1 MTKLLKKKR
10 KIEEG
15 SGYWISFSDL
25 MSGVL
30 IIFMLLFIYK
40 ILDYQNNIESKE
52 AMIES
57 LSSTRMQIISMLQE
71 EFEKENIDILI
82 DPKTGAIRLSE
93 AILFDYGKNELKE
106 EGKIFLQKFIPI
118 YVRILF
124 GTDDI
129 KSQVSQIIIEGHTD
143 DAGDYIYNLKLSQER
158 ALSVV
163 EYLIGDSLNYDYKND
178 LQYNLTANGRS
189 FSELITN
196 EDGTVNADASRR
208 VEIKFR
214 LNEEETLMQ
223 IKQELEKGLNDE

>member
-1 MTKLLKKKR
+1 MMLLKKKR
-10 KIEEG
+10 REEG

-30 IIFMLLFIYK
+30 IVFILLFIYK

-52 AMIES
+52 KMIQD

-71 EFEKENIDILI
+71 EFEKENIDIVI

-93 AILFDYGKNELKE
+93 AILFDYGENNLKD
-106 EGKIFLQKFIPI
+106 EGKVFLERFIPI
-118 YVRILF
+118 YAKILF
-124 GTDDI
+124 GSEEI

-143 DAGDYIYNLKLSQER
+143 TEGDYIFNLQLSQER

-163 EYLIGDSLNYDYKND
+163 EHLLRPEFNYENKHD
-178 LQYNLTANGRS
+178 LQYVLTANGRS
-189 FSELITN
+189 FSETINN
-196 EDGTVNADASRR
+196 EDGSVNADASRR

-214 LNEEETLMQ
+214 LNEEETLMEIQ
-223 IKQELEKGLNDE
+223 KELEKGLE

>member
-1 MTKLLKKKR
+1 
-10 KIEEG
+10 
-15 SGYWISFSDL
+15 

-129 KSQVSQIIIEGHTD
+129 KSQVSQIII
-143 DAGDYIYNLKLSQER
+143 
-158 ALSVV
+158 
-163 EYLIGDSLNYDYKND
+163 
-178 LQYNLTANGRS
+178 
-189 FSELITN
+189 
-196 EDGTVNADASRR
+196 
-208 VEIKFR
+208 
-214 LNEEETLMQ
+214 
-223 IKQELEKGLNDE
+223 

>member
-1 MTKLLKKKR
+1 MTKLVKKKR
-10 KIEEG
+10 NTEEG

-30 IIFMLLFIYK
+30 IIFILLFIYK

-106 EGKIFLQKFIPI
+106 DGKQFLQKFIPI
-118 YVRILF
+118 YVKILF

-163 EYLIGDSLNYDYKND
+163 EYLIGDGFNYEYKND

-189 FSELITN
+189 FSELIRN
-196 EDGTVNADASRR
+196 EDESVNADASRR

-223 IKQELEKGLNDE
+223 IQQELEKGLNDE

>member
-106 EGKIFLQKFIPI
+106 EVKIFLKKFIPI

-196 EDGTVNADASRR
+196 EDGTVNANASRR

>member
-1 MTKLLKKKR
+1 MAKLLKKKR
-10 KIEEG
+10 RIEEG
-15 SGYWISFSDL
+15 NGYWISFSDL

-57 LSSTRMQIISMLQE
+57 LSSTRAQIITMLQE
-71 EFEKENIDILI
+71 EFEKEDIDILI

-93 AILFDYGKNELKE
+93 AILFDYGRNELKE
-106 EGKIFLQKFIPI
+106 EGKSFLQKFIPI

-124 GTDDI
+124 SDEKI

-143 DAGDYIYNLKLSQER
+143 DSGDYIYNLKLSQER

-163 EYLIGDSLNYDYKND
+163 EYLIGDSLNYYYKND

-196 EDGTVNADASRR
+196 EDGTVNRNASRR

-223 IKQELEKGLNDE
+223 IKQELERGLNDE

>member
-57 LSSTRMQIISMLQE
+57 LSSTRMQIISMLQD

-163 EYLIGDSLNYDYKND
+163 EYLIGDGFNYDYKND

-196 EDGTVNADASRR
+196 EDGTVNANASRR

>member
-1 MTKLLKKKR
+1 MAKLLKKKR
-10 KIEEG
+10 RIEEG
-15 SGYWISFSDL
+15 NGYWISFSDL

-57 LSSTRMQIISMLQE
+57 LSSTRAQIITMLQE
-71 EFEKENIDILI
+71 EFEKEDIDILI

-93 AILFDYGKNELKE
+93 AILFDYGRNELKE
-106 EGKIFLQKFIPI
+106 EGKSFLQKFIPI

-124 GTDDI
+124 SDEKI

-143 DAGDYIYNLKLSQER
+143 DSGDYIYNLKLSQER

-163 EYLIGDSLNYDYKND
+163 EYLIGDGFNYDYKND

-196 EDGTVNADASRR
+196 EDSTVNADASRR

-223 IKQELEKGLNDE
+223 IKQELERGLNDE

>member
-1 MTKLLKKKR
+1 MAKLLKKKR
-10 KIEEG
+10 RIEEG
-15 SGYWISFSDL
+15 NGYWISFSDL

-57 LSSTRMQIISMLQE
+57 LSSTRAQIITMLQE
-71 EFEKENIDILI
+71 EFEKEDIDILI

-93 AILFDYGKNELKE
+93 AILFDYGRNELKE
-106 EGKIFLQKFIPI
+106 EGKSFLQKFIPI

-124 GTDDI
+124 SDEKI

-143 DAGDYIYNLKLSQER
+143 DSGDYIYNLKLSQER

-163 EYLIGDSLNYDYKND
+163 EYLIGDSLNYYYKND

-196 EDGTVNADASRR
+196 EDGTVNANASRR

-223 IKQELEKGLNDE
+223 IKQELERGLNDE

>member
-196 EDGTVNADASRR
+196 EDGTVNANASRR

>member
-1 MTKLLKKKR
+1 
-10 KIEEG
+10 
-15 SGYWISFSDL
+15 

-57 LSSTRMQIISMLQE
+57 LSSTRTQIIAMLQE

-106 EGKIFLQKFIPI
+106 EGKSFLQKFIPI

-124 GTDDI
+124 SDD
-129 KSQVSQIIIEGHTD
+129 
-143 DAGDYIYNLKLSQER
+143 
-158 ALSVV
+158 
-163 EYLIGDSLNYDYKND
+163 
-178 LQYNLTANGRS
+178 
-189 FSELITN
+189 
-196 EDGTVNADASRR
+196 
-208 VEIKFR
+208 EIKQA
-214 LNEEETLMQ
+214 LEEIEDWRPLLTKRVYAFST
-223 IKQELEKGLNDE
+223 IKNWILKNRDRA

>member
-1 MTKLLKKKR
+1 MAKLLKKKR
-10 KIEEG
+10 RIEEG
-15 SGYWISFSDL
+15 NGYWISFSDL

-57 LSSTRMQIISMLQE
+57 LSSTRTQIITMLQE

-93 AILFDYGKNELKE
+93 AILFDYGRNELKE
-106 EGKIFLQKFIPI
+106 EGKSFLQKFIPI

-124 GTDDI
+124 SDEEI

-163 EYLIGDSLNYDYKND
+163 EYLIGDGFNYDYKND

-196 EDGTVNADASRR
+196 EDATVNADASRR

>member
-1 MTKLLKKKR
+1 MANLLKKKTNR
-10 KIEEG
+10 EEG

-106 EGKIFLQKFIPI
+106 EGMIFLQKFIPI

-196 EDGTVNADASRR
+196 EDRTVNADASRR

-223 IKQELEKGLNDE
+223 IKQELEKGLSDE

>member
-1 MTKLLKKKR
+1 MAKLLKKKR
-10 KIEEG
+10 RIEEG
-15 SGYWISFSDL
+15 NGYWISFSDL

-57 LSSTRMQIISMLQE
+57 LSSTRAQIITMLQE
-71 EFEKENIDILI
+71 EFEKEDIDILI

-93 AILFDYGKNELKE
+93 AILFDYGRNELKE
-106 EGKIFLQKFIPI
+106 EGKSFLQKFIPI

-124 GTDDI
+124 SDEKI

-143 DAGDYIYNLKLSQER
+143 DSGDYIYNLKLSQER

-163 EYLIGDSLNYDYKND
+163 EYLIGYGFNYDYKND

-196 EDGTVNADASRR
+196 EDSTVNADASRR

-223 IKQELEKGLNDE
+223 IKQELERGLNDE

>member
-1 MTKLLKKKR
+1 MSKLLKKKR
-10 KIEEG
+10 NREEG

-106 EGKIFLQKFIPI
+106 EGKAFLQRFIPI

-124 GTDDI
+124 GTEDI

-163 EYLIGDSLNYDYKND
+163 EYLIGDGFNYDYKND

-196 EDGTVNADASRR
+196 NDGSVNPDASRR

-223 IKQELEKGLNDE
+223 IQQELEKGLNNE

>member
-1 MTKLLKKKR
+1 MAKLLKKKR
-10 KIEEG
+10 RIEEG
-15 SGYWISFSDL
+15 NGYWISFSDL

-57 LSSTRMQIISMLQE
+57 LSSTRAQIITMLQE
-71 EFEKENIDILI
+71 EFEKEDIDILI

-93 AILFDYGKNELKE
+93 AILFDYGRNELKE
-106 EGKIFLQKFIPI
+106 EGKSFLQKFIPV

-124 GTDDI
+124 SDEKI

-143 DAGDYIYNLKLSQER
+143 DSGDYIYNLKLSQER

-163 EYLIGDSLNYDYKND
+163 EYLIGDGFNYDYKND

-196 EDGTVNADASRR
+196 EDSTVNADASRR

-223 IKQELEKGLNDE
+223 IKQELERGLNDE

>member
-1 MTKLLKKKR
+1 MAKLLKKKR
-10 KIEEG
+10 RIEEG
-15 SGYWISFSDL
+15 NGYWISFSDL

-57 LSSTRMQIISMLQE
+57 LSSTRAQIITMLQE
-71 EFEKENIDILI
+71 EFEKEDIDILI

-93 AILFDYGKNELKE
+93 AILFYYGRNELKE
-106 EGKIFLQKFIPI
+106 EGKSFLQKFIPI

-124 GTDDI
+124 SDEKI

-143 DAGDYIYNLKLSQER
+143 DSGDYIYNLKLSQER

-163 EYLIGDSLNYDYKND
+163 EYLIGDGFNYDYKND

-196 EDGTVNADASRR
+196 EDSTVNADASRR

-223 IKQELEKGLNDE
+223 IKQELERGLNDE

>member
-214 LNEEETLMQ
+214 LNEEEILMQ